1 MDNFLLKVMAYVR
14 FVAICHPLELHCH
27 YESPVLWPPGP
38 SFLGNH
44 VLSFPDSSS
53 IDETTDFFIGTEIP
67 YFFCELTELLR
78 VAGSETLINNIF
90 LYVITALLG
99 LLPVTGI
106 IFSYFHI
113 ISSLLRMS
121 STVSKYKAFS
131 TCGSHLCVV
140 SLFYGTGFV
149 VHLSSAVTHSSQ
161 RNTITSIMYTV
172 VTSMLNPIA

>member
-1 MDNFLLKVMAYVR
+1 MNPRFCGLL
-14 FVAICHPLELHCH
+14 
-27 YESPVLWPPGP
+27 VLISWIIM
-38 SFLGNH
+38 
-44 VLSFPDSSS
+44 LSVSL
-53 IDETTDFFIGTEIP
+53 IHLLLMKQLTFFIGTEIP
-67 YFFCELTELLR
+67 HFFSELTELFR

-90 LYVITALLG
+90 VYVITAMLG
-99 LLPVTGI
+99 LFPVTGI

-113 ISSLLRMS
+113 ISLLRMS

-131 TCGSHLCVV
+131 TCGSHFCVV

-172 VTSMLNPIA
+172 VTPMLNPFIYSLRNKDVKGALERLLGRVASCP